1 MWVQMES
8 ADPTVFESSNLDGV
22 KRVLTSK
29 RKYAFLMESTNIEY
43 ESERNCE
50 LIQVGGQIDS
60 KGYGIAMTSSK
71 CLIKKT
77 FKHHFLDRFP
87 I

>member
-71 CLIKKT
+71 CLIKN
-77 FKHHFLDRFP
+77 L
-87 I
+87 